1 MTALEKQRA
10 IAWMHFALAVA
21 RRAGALDIEIDHVY
35 KRLKAWGYAVG

>member
-21 RRAGALDIEIDHVY
+21 RRANNVDVEIAGVL